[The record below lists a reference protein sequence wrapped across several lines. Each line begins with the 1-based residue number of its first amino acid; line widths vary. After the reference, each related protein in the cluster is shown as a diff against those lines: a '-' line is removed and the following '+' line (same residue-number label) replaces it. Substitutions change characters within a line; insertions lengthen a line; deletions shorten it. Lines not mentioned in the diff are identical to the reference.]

1 MRRSST
7 DRDPG
12 RLGRLETLGAWLGL
26 WTPPRGTVVP
36 PVPWRAIA
44 VGAALLVVVLGAAA
58 AVGLPELAENRQA
71 AREREQRTE
80 AERHAAFLAMVERE
94 QRPRRARGRPDP
106 GRGAAAARR
115 TAARAALLAG
125 AEAGIERDAHRRTGR
140 DIRGVEC
147 ERFPRTLG
155 GTEPVRDLARRAAAY
170 DCVAVTA
177 RFGDGE
183 SAGGRGIIGIS
194 FRLVVRFHEGRSA
207 WCRIIPLGD
216 RDRLSRPLP
225 SACRERR
232 GS

>member
-36 PVPWRAIA
+36 PVPWRATA
-44 VGAALLVVVLGAAA
+44 VGAALLVVALGAAA
-58 AVGLPELAENRQA
+58 VVVLPELAENRQA
-71 AREREQRTE
+71 AREREQRIE
-80 AERHAAFLAMVERE
+80 AERHAAFLAMVGRE
-94 QRPRRARGRPDP
+94 QRPRRAGGRPDP
-106 GRGAAAARR
+106 GRGATAARRIAARR
-115 TAARAALLAG
+115 TLLA
-125 AEAGIERDAHRRTGR
+125 EARSGIERDARRRTGR

-147 ERFPRTLG
+147 DPFPRTLG
-155 GTEPVRDLARRAAAY
+155 GTEPVLDLARRAAAY

-177 RFGDGE
+177 RFGDDA

-194 FRLVVRFHEGRSA
+194 FRLVVRFHAGRSA

-216 RDRLSRPLP
+216 RDRLTHPLP